1 MATGMYVYFE
11 NYGRYDWTRYFHGEG
26 GLDLRWTPAR
36 QRMWRSRFRALNVSR
51 THVEV
56 WHEDGSRRGDEEW
69 ETTLSPH
76 LANDVVKQMLRQM
89 PELLQHEGQRVI
101 GRMPGSVLPI
111 VVDDP
116 GAALDEDE
124 EDEGE
129 YDAMDDENEPPL
141 RNETDQ
147 AIEAG

>member
-1 MATGMYVYFE
+1 MSGAALTTLMA
-11 NYGRYDWTRYFHGEG
+11 
-26 GLDLRWTPAR
+26 
-36 QRMWRSRFRALNVSR
+36 ALSVPYK
-51 THVEV
+51 
-56 WHEDGSRRGDEEW
+56 
-69 ETTLSPH
+69 LSPH

-116 GAALDEDE
+116 DALDEDE

-129 YDAMDDENEPPL
+129 YDAMDDETEPL
-141 RNETDQ
+141 RNETGQAIEENEPLRNETGQ

>member
-1 MATGMYVYFE
+1 MSGAALTTLMA
-11 NYGRYDWTRYFHGEG
+11 
-26 GLDLRWTPAR
+26 
-36 QRMWRSRFRALNVSR
+36 ALSVPYK
-51 THVEV
+51 
-56 WHEDGSRRGDEEW
+56 
-69 ETTLSPH
+69 LSPH

-129 YDAMDDENEPPL
+129 YDAMGEENEPL
-141 RNETDQ
+141 RNETGQAIEENEALRNETGQ